1 MSTAPLLLATSFT
14 EPFHQPFVV
23 RALLVA
29 VIAGALCGLLSVYI
43 TLRGM
48 SYLGHGLSHSIF
60 GGAAVSAAVG
70 VNFVV
75 GAGVWGLATG
85 LAIGRVTK
93 RRIIGSDAA
102 IGVITTASFALGLVL
117 KSLIR
122 SVNRSIDATL
132 FGSILGV
139 SRGDVLLVLAVA
151 VSTGAFVVLSYR
163 PLLFLTFDPDVA
175 EVSGVRTGWLD
186 AGLMLTMSLAVL
198 ATMQVLGVTLIA
210 ATLVTPSVISRL
222 LTNSFAPMLA
232 ISTAIGAIGGGVGMY
247 LSYFWDTPS
256 GPTIVLAESAL
267 FLVVFLLGGA
277 RGRRRLKGFA
287 ADHHAPVVPGVG
299 VAA

>member
-1 MSTAPLLLATSFT
+1 MNHMMLATALS
-14 EPFHQPFVV
+14 EPFRQPFVV
-23 RALLVA
+23 RAMLVA

-60 GGAAVSAAVG
+60 GGAAVSAAIG
-70 VNFVV
+70 FNFFI
-75 GAGVWGLATG
+75 GAAVWGLATG

-117 KSLIR
+117 KALFR
-122 SVNRSIDATL
+122 RVNRSIDATL

-139 SRGDVLLVLAVA
+139 SRNDVFLVLGVA
-151 VSTGAFVVLSYR
+151 ALTTVFVVSNYR
-163 PLLFLTFDPDVA
+163 PLLFLTFDPEVA
-175 EVSGVRTGWLD
+175 EVSGVRNGLMD
-186 AGLMLTMSLAVL
+186 AGLMLTMSFAVL
-198 ATMQVLGVTLIA
+198 ATMKVLGVTLIA

-222 LTNSFAPMLA
+222 LTNSFAPMLVL
-232 ISTAIGAIGGGVGMY
+232 STAIGAVGGGLGMY

-256 GPTIVLAESAL
+256 GPTIVLVESA
-267 FLVVFLLGGA
+267 VFLAVFLGAGA
-277 RGRRRLKGFA
+277 RGRRRLKGLA
-287 ADHHAPVVPGVG
+287 TDHHGAQGTVG
-299 VAA
+299 LAQAV